1 MKTESNWRLT
11 MPSWKRMYYEA
22 ISKGLRP
29 YEAIML
35 GEMQANLVMS
45 LQLAIQFPHQ
55 WEHTMFDN
63 THTGIL
69 YDYKF

>member
-1 MKTESNWRLT
+1 

-45 LQLAIQFPHQ
+45 LQLSLQFPHH

>member
-1 MKTESNWRLT
+1 

-29 YEAIML
+29 DEAIML

-55 WEHTMFDN
+55 CEHIMFDN
-63 THTGIL
+63 TPTGIR

>member
-1 MKTESNWRLT
+1 MKTESNWRFI

-45 LQLAIQFPHQ
+45 LQLAIQFPHA

-63 THTGIL
+63 SHTGIL